1 MPSPEKV
8 KRIVEQG
15 VIRQIA
21 TFIHSQA
28 SGGIMLLAFTVI
40 ALVWANSPWGDTYR
54 DLWHIQFSV
63 QFGGESLSLDLQHW
77 INEGLMAVFFLLVG
91 LEIKRE
97 VLVGELSTAKLA
109 ALPIMAA
116 VGGMV
121 VPALIYFL
129 VNRGQPSADGWAIPM
144 ATDIAFSLGILA
156 LLGSRA
162 PLSIKVFLTALAIVD
177 DLGAVIVIALFYAG
191 NLDVSALSTAG
202 LLFLSLVVL
211 NVLSVRM
218 LTPYIVIG
226 FLMWLMMLQSGVHAT
241 IAGVLLAITI
251 PTRVRFDVPEFLKRT
266 RDLLSRFD
274 KTNDENTDVLGEEQ
288 QLALHAI
295 EKSVEGVQMPLQRL
309 ESTLHTPVNFVI
321 MPVFALANAGIV
333 LSGVGWGQLAA
344 PVTGGIAL
352 GLVVGK
358 AVGITLFSWLS
369 VKLGMAVLPSG
380 LRWMHV
386 VGVAFLGGIGFTMSL
401 FISGLA
407 FSDEALITG
416 AKLGILLG
424 SVVAGVIGALLIS
437 RVKGDQKPPP
447 VETE

>member
-1 MPSPEKV
+1 MPSPEKP
-8 KRIVEQG
+8 KRTVEQG

-40 ALVWANSPWGDTYR
+40 ALAWANSPWGDSYR
-54 DLWHIQFSV
+54 DLWQVQFSV

-129 VNRGQPSADGWAIPM
+129 VNRGLPSADGWAIPM

-177 DLGAVIVIALFYAG
+177 DLGAVIVIALFYGG

-211 NVLSVRM
+211 NVLRVRM
-218 LTPYIVIG
+218 LTPYVVIG

-241 IAGVLLAITI
+241 ISGVLLAITI

-266 RDLLSRFD
+266 RELLSRFD
-274 KTNDENTDVLGEEQ
+274 RTNDENTDVLGEEQ

-369 VKLGMAVLPSG
+369 VKLGMAVLPTG

-424 SVVAGVIGALLIS
+424 SVVSGAIGALLIS
-437 RVKGDQKPPP
+437 RVKSDQTPPS